1 MMSILSKAIYRSNAN
16 SFKIF
21 DPMDSCCLKLLQ
33 GKGQLPEYLK
43 EGAVEEE
50 KQENARNKE
59 NKNGEDWLS
68 TNCYLGY
75 HLPWL
80 PVS

>member
-1 MMSILSKAIYRSNAN
+1 MAPR
-16 SFKIF
+16 
-21 DPMDSCCLKLLQ
+21 
-33 GKGQLPEYLK
+33 GKVALFVCPSTPFFGQLPEYLK

-75 HLPWL
+75 RLPWL